1 MSSSHPTRLE
11 GEEETL
17 PNLPDDVRDGLDV
30 LADEIAADPRAVHRF
45 FPAAVRLV
53 GARRSGGGSAG
64 ATGAEIADTVRVGL
78 LDALASARADQPE
91 KLAADVE
98 DLYRHGDADEK
109 RAVLRALPRLGLGDA
124 ALPLVRDALRT
135 NDTRL
140 VTAAM
145 GAYATAYLDDPDWRQ
160 GVLKCLFVGVPL
172 AQVHGLGHRVDHE
185 LASMVAAYADERLA
199 AGREVPEDA
208 ARLLAGFP
216 AVTEAAGLAG
226 RLPGPQ

>member
-1 MSSSHPTRLE
+1 MSSSRPTRLE
-11 GEEETL
+11 GEDTFPTL
-17 PNLPDDVRDGLDV
+17 PDGVRGGLDA
-30 LADEIAADPRAVHRF
+30 LADEIAADPSAVHRL

-53 GARRSGGGSAG
+53 GARRSAGGSAG
-64 ATGAEIADTVRVGL
+64 ATGAELADVVRVGL

-91 KLAADVE
+91 RLVADVE

-140 VTAAM
+140 VAAAM
-145 GAYATAYLDDPDWRQ
+145 GAYATAYLDDREWRQ

-172 AQVHGLGHRVDHE
+172 AQVHGLGQRVDPE

-216 AVTEAAGLAG
+216 AVTQAAGLTG